1 MYYERLIDKYL
12 SEWAAKDDHKP
23 VLLRGARQ
31 VGKSTAVR
39 HLGERFD
46 NYIEVNFEK
55 NPSFK
60 PLFQGDLD
68 VRRIV
73 PQMEA
78 IAGKPIRD
86 GKTLLFFDEI
96 QECPRAIMSLRFF
109 REDMPALHV
118 IAAGSLLEFAME
130 ELPTF
135 GVGRIHS
142 MFMHPMTFDEFLK
155 ASGETMLM
163 DVRNQASPSSPLHD
177 SLHDRLVSLLRVYM
191 LVGGMPEVV
200 AKWVQ
205 SHDFLQCQEAQD
217 DIIATY
223 EEDFPK
229 YRKKID
235 PALLRETLRNAAVN
249 ATKKLV
255 YSKYGKEY
263 KLEDKKKAVEMLV
276 QAGLLIPVDHSD
288 ANGLPLGSE
297 VDTSRRKLLLL
308 DTGLMLR
315 LLNMSMGD
323 TTEITTHILTS
334 NAADLVNKGPMAEQ
348 VAGLELL
355 RHQSPNLRHS
365 LYYWTRQA
373 KNSQSEIDYLTSTGR
388 GILPIEVKSG
398 VQGGMK
404 SLWMFMREKGL
415 TQAVRCSL
423 ENFGSLDYID
433 SQDPNGEVRHLTI
446 CPLYAISMLLPS
458 LLRQNQ

>member
-39 HLGERFD
+39 HLGESFD

-55 NPSFK
+55 NPSYK

-68 VRRIV
+68 VSRII

-78 IAGKPIRD
+78 ISHEPIRA

-96 QECPRAIMSLRFF
+96 QECPQAIMALRFF

-142 MFMHPMTFDEFLK
+142 MFMHPMTFDEFLR
-155 ASGETMLM
+155 ASGETLLL
-163 DVRNQASPSSPLHD
+163 DARNQASPSSPLHE
-177 SLHDRLVSLLRVYM
+177 SLHNRLIELLRVY
-191 LVGGMPEVV
+191 LLIGGMPEVV
-200 AKWVQ
+200 GKWVQ

-223 EEDFPK
+223 EDDFPK

-255 YSKYGKEY
+255 YSKYGVDY
-263 KLEDKKKAVEMLV
+263 KLEEKKKALEMLV
-276 QAGLLIPVDHSD
+276 QAGLLIPVDHTD

-297 VDTSRRKLLLL
+297 TDTSRRKILLL

-315 LLNMSMGD
+315 LLNMTVGD
-323 TTEITTHILTS
+323 TTQITTHILTS
-334 NAADLVNKGPMAEQ
+334 TATDLVNKGPMAEQ
-348 VAGLELL
+348 VVGLELL
-355 RHQSPNLRHS
+355 RHQSPNIRHS

-373 KNSQSEIDYLTSTGR
+373 RNSQCEIDYLTSTSE

-398 VQGGMK
+398 TQGGMK

-415 TQAVRCSL
+415 SQAVRCSL
-423 ENFGSLDYID
+423 ENFGSLDYTD
-433 SQDPNGEVRHLTI
+433 NQDPKGVVRHLTI
-446 CPLYAISMLLPS
+446 CPLYALSMLLP
-458 LLRQNQ
+458 LLTHQN